1 MSKIVSP
8 DEYRDKRKDFCR
20 SDGTVLKAVAF
31 KAPPSWD
38 PEKRKA
44 RFIMTTEEPDRDR
57 DIVVQA
63 GIDLTNFLKNPVALY
78 RHYSEFPIGNWS
90 ALSLV
95 TAGRPKRTE
104 GDLNFLSEEVD
115 EDADRCAR
123 HVAAGSIKAVS
134 IGFIPKKL
142 RQRERDE
149 DSTWPGYE
157 ITESELVECSLC
169 TIPAQPSALA
179 KMADR
184 EAKLARLEIEE
195 ILDTWARDPV
205 NGLLVP
211 RKDYEAAYKVIS
223 AKAFADLIPKA
234 ADESSP
240 PPPAAEAKE
249 GGDQSNEAGLAAK
262 DDGEEDDGEGCG
274 DGEMPEMDE
283 AGRQPKPK
291 AEDAKSEDS
300 LVHRIVS
307 AITKILK
314 PQSPEPPAPPSEA
327 QIEAAKKAANETL
340 QRLKDAGLITD

>member
-1 MSKIVSP
+1 MPKIISP
-8 DEYRDKRKDFCR
+8 DEYREKRKDFCR

-38 PEKRKA
+38 PEKRTA
-44 RFIMTTEEPDRDR
+44 RFIMSTEEPDRDR

-90 ALSLV
+90 ALSLI

-104 GDLNFLSEEVD
+104 GDLNFLAEEVD

-123 HVAAGSIKAVS
+123 HVAAGSLKAVS
-134 IGFIPKKL
+134 IGFLPKKL

-149 DSTWPGYE
+149 DSNWPGYE

-169 TIPAQPSALA
+169 TIPAQPGALA
-179 KMADR
+179 KMADHD
-184 EAKLARLEIEE
+184 AKLARLEIEE
-195 ILDTWARDPV
+195 VLDSWALDPV
-205 NGLLVP
+205 TRLLTP

-234 ADESSP
+234 ADEPP
-240 PPPAAEAKE
+240 PPPATDAKE
-249 GGDQSNEAGLAAK
+249 GGDQSSEAGVAAK
-262 DDGEEDDGEGCG
+262 DGGEEDGGEGCG
-274 DGEMPEMDE
+274 EGDEPEMDE
-283 AGRQPKPK
+283 AGCQPKPK

-300 LVHRIVS
+300 LVHRIVT

-314 PQSPEPPAPPSEA
+314 PQPPEPPAPPSEA
-327 QIEAAKKAANETL
+327 DIASAKKAANETL